1 MYLEFLPLVLAL
13 VMFAVSAVVAASTR
27 GLGRP
32 VLWFCLGLLFGPFGL
47 LWALLA
53 RPPGR
58 PCRYCREHVRDWA
71 LVCPHCTKD
80 LADA

>member
-1 MYLEFLPLVLAL
+1 MEILVIPFTLI
-13 VMFAVSAVVAASTR
+13 MFAVSAVVAASTR
-27 GLGRP
+27 GLERQ
-32 VLWFCLGLLFGPFGL
+32 VLWFFVGLLFGPFGL

-58 PCRYCREHVRDWA
+58 PCRYCREYVKDWA
-71 LVCPHCTKD
+71 LVCPHCTRD